1 METIYVVAYD
11 KWHGWLSHPE
21 TIWQKNYKN
30 VDCAVEYATKLAN
43 HLDNDH
49 YGELKEE
56 IPERDMIHIWS
67 WENQDIIYI
76 TEKTLYI
83 CDDIK
88 DVDIS
93 EDIENIDNNNIE
105 I

>member
-1 METIYVVAYD
+1 METIYVVTYD
-11 KWHGWLSHPE
+11 KWHGWLSHSE

-43 HLDNDH
+43 HLDNDD
-49 YGELKEE
+49 YGELNED
-56 IPERDMIHIWS
+56 IPEREWS
-67 WENQDIIYI
+67 WENYDIIYI

-93 EDIENIDNNNIE
+93 EDIDKNNI
-105 I
+105 

>member
-1 METIYVVAYD
+1 METIYVVTYE
-11 KWHGWLSHPE
+11 KQYVISHSE

-43 HLDNDH
+43 HLDHDD
-49 YGELKEE
+49 YGELNED
-56 IPERDMIHIWS
+56 IPERVWS
-67 WENQDIIYI
+67 WEKAYDIIYI
-76 TEKTLYI
+76 TEKSLYI

-93 EDIENIDNNNIE
+93 EDIDKNNI
-105 I
+105 